1 MKKMI
6 IFLGLLLIAVVIQAQ
21 STSGTTYLVPV
32 NGAQVVA
39 FNKVHTT
46 YWTSV
51 QLADSIGGT
60 ASKNWVFLVNK
71 PQLYYYQFLV
81 TYDSVL
87 YHPSTRTTHR
97 TAWNHVEVDL
107 FGSMDG
113 VYYTFMDSVVFHPT
127 GGWMPAGQAANA
139 TRAAE
144 GVQNLKDLSTGCL
157 YKYLKLVA
165 TGKDAGKASIINSI
179 SLKIGLRY

>member
-1 MKKMI
+1 MKKLI
-6 IFLGLLLIAVVIQAQ
+6 LLSFLFALSVSLMAQ
-21 STSGTTYLVPV
+21 STSGTTYVIPPS
-32 NGAQVVA
+32 NSQVVA
-39 FNKVHTT
+39 FNKVRTT
-46 YWTSV
+46 TWTSA

-71 PQLYYYQFLV
+71 SQLYYYQFLV
-81 TYDSVL
+81 TYDSIL

-139 TRAAE
+139 TRATE
-144 GVQNLKDLSTGCL
+144 GVQNIKDLSTGCL